1 MTMTMPTNTP
11 QRSLADAAKDPSA
24 TKDVKKTPPAPAG
37 RGSRLTW
44 GMAAAIWVSGVIGG
58 LVLSRFLPVRWRR
71 W

>member
-1 MTMTMPTNTP
+1 MTMTTTP

-24 TKDVKKTPPAPAG
+24 TNEVKTSPPAATQ

-44 GMAAAIWVSGVIGG
+44 GVAAAIWVSGVIGG

>member
-1 MTMTMPTNTP
+1 MTTR
-11 QRSLADAAKDPSA
+11 RSLADAAKDPTA
-24 TKDVKKTPPAPAG
+24 TNEAVKSQPAAPL

-44 GMAAAIWVSGVIGG
+44 GVATAIWISGVIGG

>member
-1 MTMTMPTNTP
+1 MAT

-24 TKDVKKTPPAPAG
+24 TNEVKRTEPAAPQ

-44 GMAAAIWVSGVIGG
+44 GLATAIWVSGVIGG
-58 LVLSRFLPVRWRR
+58 LVLSRFLPLRWRR